1 MDDRDLAARLT
12 ALEQE
17 LSRLRAELTNRDT
30 RLRDL
35 EDIEAIKRLQCAYGY
50 YLEHAMTDEIIDCFS
65 TSPEVSANF
74 AEGTYLGP
82 EGIRRHFEQSR
93 NMPNSYLHMVLQVSP
108 VITLDGDGMR
118 AKGRWY
124 GYGDIMFAPTEPLD
138 PSHIAL
144 IYEMEYVKENGDWK
158 ILTMKQ
164 NLIFLYRNGTGQP
177 ATQTGEKP
185 IRPPV
190 RQRPDLPA
198 EYDTEYPSGY
208 IFPMHYP
215 HPVTGR
221 PSTENEH
228 NGTLTLGPSKR
239 RPA

>member
-1 MDDRDLAARLT
+1 MNDSNIDARLAA
-12 ALEQE
+12 LESE
-17 LSRLRAELTNRDT
+17 VENLYAELAEKDC
-30 RLRDL
+30 RLQTL

-50 YLEHAMTDEIIDCFS
+50 YLEHAMTEEIIDCFS
-65 TSPEVSANF
+65 TRPEVEATF

-108 VITLDGDGMR
+108 VITMGPDGTR

-124 GYGDIMFAPTEPLD
+124 GYGDIMFVPTEPLD
-138 PSHIAL
+138 PVRIAL
-144 IYEMEYVKENGDWK
+144 IYEMEYIKEDGTWK
-158 ILTMKQ
+158 ILSMKQ
-164 NLIFLYRNGTGQP
+164 NIIFLYSYGIGKP
-177 ATQTGEKP
+177 LEKTGEP
-185 IRPPV
+185 PTRPPIV
-190 RQRPDLPA
+190 QRPDIPA

-215 HPVTGR
+215 HPTTGK
-221 PSTENEH
+221 PSSEEDH
-228 NGTLTLGPSKR
+228 NKTLKFGPSKR

>member
-1 MDDRDLAARLT
+1 
-12 ALEQE
+12 
-17 LSRLRAELTNRDT
+17 
-30 RLRDL
+30 
-35 EDIEAIKRLQCAYGY
+35 
-50 YLEHAMTDEIIDCFS
+50 
-65 TSPEVSANF
+65 
-74 AEGTYLGP
+74 
-82 EGIRRHFEQSR
+82 
-93 NMPNSYLHMVLQVSP
+93 

-144 IYEMEYVKENGDWK
+144 IYEMEYVKENGAWK

-177 ATQTGEKP
+177 AAETGKKP

-190 RQRPDLPA
+190 RQRPDIPA

-208 IFPMHYP
+208 IFPMHYA

-228 NGTLTLGPSKR
+228 NGTLALGPSKR